1 MRTWRALF
9 LALLAAGLALVLLLP
24 ADLRAGGGTRPTPS
38 PAQVAPQ

>member
-24 ADLRAGGGTRPTPS
+24 ADLSAGGSARPAPS
-38 PAQVAPQ
+38 PAQVARQ